1 MFVTT
6 WIKEI
11 YKPTRRTLFFCTL
24 PSKPID
30 STLILQA
37 VYVSRPSSGSCLE
50 LALTLKKKVV
60 KNLTQADQPRWLF
73 HKSQDSVRLHGWL
86 GHLMPWSLAVIPG
99 NTVSIKE
106 IKYFVFFNAF
116 ISVGQ
121 SSQRSQK
128 KEKKKIEKLFQRWVS
143 YKAANFNRRHIAF
156 VRTQI
161 ATRPPN

>member
-11 YKPTRRTLFFCTL
+11 YKPTRRTLLFCTL
-24 PSKPID
+24 PSKQTD

-37 VYVSRPSSGSCLE
+37 VYVSRLSSGSCLE
-50 LALTLKKKVV
+50 LALSSKKIV

-73 HKSQDSVRLHGWL
+73 HKSRDSERVQGWL
-86 GHLMPWSLAVIPG
+86 GHVVPWSSAIIPA

-128 KEKKKIEKLFQRWVS
+128 KEKKKDRDIVWTLGVLQGYEF
-143 YKAANFNRRHIAF
+143 
-156 VRTQI
+156 
-161 ATRPPN
+161 